1 MRHRRRSRCGCPR
14 PNCGCQKPIVHPVK
28 ENVVHCCT
36 EETVQHV
43 HPSHT
48 TVMNHHLVKN
58 EHFFPHTTSTENTFQ
73 EVDVYGGPRP
83 PFGAGPGNQVAGAT
97 SPGQQ
102 GQGMGPGMGTGMG
115 PGGQVAGAGTQGPG
129 YCCPPQGMKHSHK
142 PHHWR

>member
-1 MRHRRRSRCGCPR
+1 MRNRRRSHCGCPR
-14 PNCGCQKPIVHPVK
+14 PNCGCPKTIVSPVQ

-58 EHFFPHTTSTENTFQ
+58 EHFYPHTTSTENTFQ
-73 EVDVYGGPRP
+73 SIDVNGGPRP
-83 PFGAGPGNQVAGAT
+83 PFGAGPGGQVAGAM

-102 GQGMGPGMGTGMG
+102 GQGMGPGN
-115 PGGQVAGAGTQGPG
+115 QVAGIGTQGPG
-129 YCCPPQGMKHSHK
+129 GYCPPHGMKHGHK
-142 PHHWR
+142 PNQWR